1 MQNPVVRSATTV
13 VRTLRR
19 DWRALVAAG
28 ARFFSRLHSAAAGA
42 ARGFCRCSTMA
53 IALRMGRFLGLVLLP
68 LAVLIIT
75 VSVRPLVP
83 PELRTAWPILGG
95 VPTVA
100 AFAFVAITSY
110 GWTRSRITAVF
121 ATMAAVG
128 ATLVG
133 LYALLLWALSSTWG

>member
-1 MQNPVVRSATTV
+1 
-13 VRTLRR
+13 
-19 DWRALVAAG
+19 
-28 ARFFSRLHSAAAGA
+28 
-42 ARGFCRCSTMA
+42 MA
-53 IALRMGRFLGLVLLP
+53 MALRMGRFLGLVLLP

-95 VPTVA
+95 VPTIA

-110 GWTRSRITAVF
+110 AWTRSRITAVF

-128 ATLVG
+128 ATLIG

>member
-1 MQNPVVRSATTV
+1 
-13 VRTLRR
+13 
-19 DWRALVAAG
+19 
-28 ARFFSRLHSAAAGA
+28 
-42 ARGFCRCSTMA
+42 
-53 IALRMGRFLGLVLLP
+53 MGRILGLVLLP

-83 PELRTAWPILGG
+83 PELRTVWPILGS

-121 ATMAAVG
+121 VTMAAVG
-128 ATLVG
+128 ATLIG